1 MSSHV
6 WGDNMNA
13 PLIASLMDAG
23 IAAAIVAVFAL
34 PALLAIVLSFMND
47 FIETWGHFKGTSFL

>member
-1 MSSHV
+1 
-6 WGDNMNA
+6 MNA

-23 IAAAIVAVFAL
+23 IAAAIVAVFGL

-47 FIETWGHFKGTSFL
+47 FSETWGHFKGTSFL